1 MDLTRDLIMRA
12 FQRLLQNDLPD
23 AITYPQ
29 VAEAAGVSLR
39 TVYRYFPTRVDLLK
53 SAAAWLAEF
62 TDGVEVGDPRT
73 VDDLAGVVPEMG
85 RIFDEHTNVF
95 RALAGDELQD
105 QRREA
110 SRRRWP
116 TCPATCRRTR
126 RGAPRQVLGYIRSG
140 RAWLVLHDHYGL
152 DGDEIVSAL
161 DWAATTLLEDVRRR
175 NEAAGWRRRGR
186 HLLQLDVL
194 VDPLQPVLAPQAGA
208 LEAAERTA
216 DVEHGLVDPDVA
228 GAHAPRHPTRA
239 LRVAAP
245 DAAREAVG
253 RVVGDRDRLVL
264 AVVGDHRDDRAEDL
278 LLRDRHAVV
287 DVGEDRRLDEVAAF
301 ELARAAP
308 SDDQPRALA
317 PFPTRCSPRRARAAP
332 R

>member
-1 MDLTRDLIMRA
+1 MLESAGDDHPDRSSLRDQHVDLTRDLIMRA

-62 TDGVEVGDPRT
+62 TDGVEWRDPRT

-110 SRRRWP
+110 VAAAVADVSGNLPADEARR
-116 TCPATCRRTR
+116 AE
-126 RGAPRQVLGYIRSG
+126 AVLGYIRSG

-152 DGDEIVSAL
+152 DGDGIVTAL
-161 DWAATTLLEDVRRR
+161 DWAASTLLENVRRR
-175 NEAAGWRRRGR
+175 NEAAG
-186 HLLQLDVL
+186 
-194 VDPLQPVLAPQAGA
+194 
-208 LEAAERTA
+208 
-216 DVEHGLVDPDVA
+216 
-228 GAHAPRHPTRA
+228 
-239 LRVAAP
+239 
-245 DAAREAVG
+245 
-253 RVVGDRDRLVL
+253 
-264 AVVGDHRDDRAEDL
+264 
-278 LLRDRHAVV
+278 
-287 DVGEDRRLDEVAAF
+287 
-301 ELARAAP
+301 
-308 SDDQPRALA
+308 
-317 PFPTRCSPRRARAAP
+317 
-332 R
+332 

>member
-1 MDLTRDLIMRA
+1 MLDSTGDDHPDRSSLRDQHVDLTRDLIMRA
-12 FQRLLQNDLPD
+12 FQRLLQNDHPD

-62 TDGVEVGDPRT
+62 TDGVEWRDPRT

-110 SRRRWP
+110 VAAAVADVSGNLPADEARR
-116 TCPATCRRTR
+116 AE
-126 RGAPRQVLGYIRSG
+126 AVLGYIRSG

-161 DWAATTLLEDVRRR
+161 DWAASTLLEDVRRR
-175 NEAAGWRRRGR
+175 NEAAG
-186 HLLQLDVL
+186 
-194 VDPLQPVLAPQAGA
+194 
-208 LEAAERTA
+208 
-216 DVEHGLVDPDVA
+216 
-228 GAHAPRHPTRA
+228 
-239 LRVAAP
+239 
-245 DAAREAVG
+245 
-253 RVVGDRDRLVL
+253 
-264 AVVGDHRDDRAEDL
+264 
-278 LLRDRHAVV
+278 
-287 DVGEDRRLDEVAAF
+287 
-301 ELARAAP
+301 
-308 SDDQPRALA
+308 
-317 PFPTRCSPRRARAAP
+317 
-332 R
+332 

>member
-1 MDLTRDLIMRA
+1 MLDDHPDRSSLRDQHVDLTRDLIMRA

-62 TDGVEVGDPRT
+62 TDGVEWRDPRT
-73 VDDLAGVVPEMG
+73 VDHLAGVVPEMG

-110 SRRRWP
+110 VAAAVADVSGNLPADEARR
-116 TCPATCRRTR
+116 AE
-126 RGAPRQVLGYIRSG
+126 AVLGYIRSG

-175 NEAAGWRRRGR
+175 NEAAG
-186 HLLQLDVL
+186 
-194 VDPLQPVLAPQAGA
+194 
-208 LEAAERTA
+208 
-216 DVEHGLVDPDVA
+216 
-228 GAHAPRHPTRA
+228 
-239 LRVAAP
+239 
-245 DAAREAVG
+245 
-253 RVVGDRDRLVL
+253 
-264 AVVGDHRDDRAEDL
+264 
-278 LLRDRHAVV
+278 
-287 DVGEDRRLDEVAAF
+287 
-301 ELARAAP
+301 
-308 SDDQPRALA
+308 
-317 PFPTRCSPRRARAAP
+317 
-332 R
+332 